1 MLGFQQRLLLEEQE
15 KFIDYRFNKALVR
28 RLTLLEGSELEGTEE
43 GEEQEGKK
51 RRGRRKGI
59 FIAQKFTALSSIP
72 IIN

>member
-1 MLGFQQRLLLEEQE
+1 M
-15 KFIDYRFNKALVR
+15 
-28 RLTLLEGSELEGTEE
+28 EGTEE

-51 RRGRRKGI
+51 RRGRIERI